1 MNRETA
7 LARLTVAPAL
17 LVAAW
22 LAVSLPLLLAGM
34 FTIGLALG
42 LFLPVAAVV
51 LSVGCRGGVR
61 RPLTPSPDGLLGWW
75 PVLGLVLVT
84 VAFFALQLA
93 YNSEQIIVR
102 RDPATYAQF
111 TAWLTEHG
119 SLPISQSLPAFGGP
133 DPALRFDSPAFYVE
147 GDSIVPQFMA
157 GLPLLLALG
166 GWIGGTQ
173 ALLGMAPLLGA
184 CAVLSFGGLV
194 GRLVGPSW
202 APAGALAF
210 AVSWPVLF
218 VSRSTYSESAA
229 LVLLLGGLCLMHDVR
244 DLKEGRSRA
253 FLAGLAL
260 GLTVLVRID
269 GLRDILPVVVFAGL
283 LFARRRRTGIPLFAG
298 LAVGAAAG
306 LAEGFTLSGPYFSY
320 LGASLRPLLYLSV
333 GVLALTLLMIVV
345 MRWRPAA
352 VRRLEVSV
360 GSGRLPDAAAV
371 LTVLLM
377 IAFAV
382 RPYLQTVRRVPA
394 SAEDSFNSGY
404 IESIQKALGVPLDGA
419 RQYTEL
425 SLYWV
430 VWYLGVPAL
439 LLATFGAALLVRRL
453 LRRGSPEWLLPYAV
467 IVFTTVMTLVRPGI
481 TPDQPWASR
490 RLASVVVPGL
500 LLFALWAL
508 AWATRRVRRLGY
520 GRVSTFVFAC
530 AGAVSLVVPIVW
542 TSAGLMFT
550 AVEQGEVRAVRSL
563 CRELGQGS
571 SVLIVERV
579 TADRLS
585 PVVRNMC
592 GLPTARMDGASQAD
606 VQRVAARITAA
617 GRRPVMLGAGQ
628 ADVSPYGIPRQVIDL
643 RTRQDGH
650 SLETRP
656 KGTWSLT
663 IPVWLAEPLT
673 P

>member
-17 LVAAW
+17 LVVAW
-22 LAVSLPLLLAGM
+22 LAVSLPLLLAGK
-34 FTIGLALG
+34 FSIGLALS
-42 LFLPVAAVV
+42 LFVPVAVV
-51 LSVGCRGGVR
+51 VVSVGCRGAVR
-61 RPLTPSPDGLLGWW
+61 GPVTPVPGRLLGWW
-75 PVLGLVLVT
+75 PVIGLVLVA
-84 VAFFALQLA
+84 VAFFALQLI

-119 SLPISQSLPAFGGP
+119 SLPMAQSLSAFGGA
-133 DPALRFDSPAFYVE
+133 DPALRFDSPAFYVR
-147 GDSIVPQFMA
+147 GDTIVPQFMA

-173 ALLGMAPLLGA
+173 AMLGMAPLLGA

-194 GRLVGPSW
+194 GRLVGPLW
-202 APAGALAF
+202 APVGALAF
-210 AVSWPVLF
+210 ALCWPILF

-244 DLKEGRSRA
+244 DLREGRFRA

-283 LFARRRRTGIPLFAG
+283 LFARRRRTGVPLFLGLALGAGAG
-298 LAVGAAAG
+298 LV
-306 LAEGFTLSGPYFSY
+306 EGFTLSAPYFNY
-320 LGASLRPLLYLSV
+320 LSASLRPLLYLSV
-333 GVLALTLLMIVV
+333 AVLVLTLLMVLV
-345 MRWRPAA
+345 MRWQPAL
-352 VRRLEVSV
+352 VRRLEVTV
-360 GSGRLPDAAAV
+360 GSGRLPDVAAV

-377 IAFAV
+377 IGFAV
-382 RPYLQTVRRVPA
+382 RPYVQTVRRIPA
-394 SAEDSFNSGY
+394 SAEDQFNSDY
-404 IESIQKALGVPLDGA
+404 IKSIQQALGMELDGN

-430 VWYLGVPAL
+430 VWYIGIPAL
-439 LLATFGAALLVRRL
+439 LMATFGAALLVRRL
-453 LRRGSPEWLLPYAV
+453 LRRGSPEWLLPYSV

-490 RLASVVVPGL
+490 RLASVVIPGL

-520 GRVSTFVFAC
+520 GRVSTFFFAF
-530 AGAVSLVVPIVW
+530 AGSLVLIVPIVW
-542 TSAGLMFT
+542 TSGGLMFT
-550 AVEQGEVRAVRSL
+550 AVEQGEVRAVNNL
-563 CRELGQGS
+563 CQELGQGS

-579 TADRLS
+579 TADRFS

-592 GLPTARMDGASQAD
+592 GLPTARMDGASSAD
-606 VQRVAARITAA
+606 VQRIAARIVKA
-617 GRRPVMLGAGQ
+617 GRRPIMLGANAG
-628 ADVSPYGIPRQVIDL
+628 DVSGYGTPRQVVNV

-650 SLETRP
+650 ALETRP

-663 IPVWLAEPLT
+663 IPVWMADPSV